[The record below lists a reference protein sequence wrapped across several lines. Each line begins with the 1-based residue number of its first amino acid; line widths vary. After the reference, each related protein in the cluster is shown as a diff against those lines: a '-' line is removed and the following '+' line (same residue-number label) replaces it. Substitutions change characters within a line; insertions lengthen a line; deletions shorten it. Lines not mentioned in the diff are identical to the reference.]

1 MISASVVKGLISV
14 EYLHFDVQVT
24 GLNTHTAPTM
34 HLENGHKSSH
44 GGFGNS
50 LRISV
55 FAIKVFASTTSFIG
69 STSF

>member
-1 MISASVVKGLISV
+1 MNFCFISV
-14 EYLHFDVQVT
+14 GYLHFDSQVI
-24 GLNTHTAPTM
+24 GLNTHTAPTI

-55 FAIKVFASTTSFIG
+55 FAIKVFASKISFINFTSF
-69 STSF
+69 

>member
-1 MISASVVKGLISV
+1 MNFCLISV
-14 EYLHFDVQVT
+14 RYLHFDSQVT
-24 GLNTHTAPTM
+24 GLNTHTAPTI

-44 GGFGNS
+44 GGFGNC

-55 FAIKVFASTTSFIG
+55 FAIKVFTSTTSFIG